1 MAWRQRTTE
10 LLADY
15 LRFVGRGAFL
25 ANGILLALASLWFVT
40 KFLWHLMQFLD
51 RTLFSKPW

>member
-25 ANGILLALASLWFVT
+25 VNGILLALASLWFT
-40 KFLWHLMQFLD
+40 AKFLWHLIQFLD